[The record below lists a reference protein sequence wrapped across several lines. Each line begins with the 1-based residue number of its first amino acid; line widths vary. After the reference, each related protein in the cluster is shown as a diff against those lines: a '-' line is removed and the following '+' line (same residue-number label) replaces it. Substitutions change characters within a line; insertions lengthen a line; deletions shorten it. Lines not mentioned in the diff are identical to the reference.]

1 MLNDVKD
8 FVTVRVVFSK
18 TGRARYI
25 SHLDLN
31 RAMTRAVRRA
41 ALPIWYTEGF
51 NKHPYLTFA
60 APLSLGYEGERE
72 TMDIRLEQDMPMDE
86 LVSRLNA
93 VMPEGLRAS
102 AASPAV
108 KKAGEVDRG
117 VYRLT
122 LNCPVDKVSALLAQ
136 DSILAQKRT
145 KKKEWV
151 SVELKPVLER
161 SEGRLSEADEGTQWE
176 LTLPINSELS
186 VNPSLVLA
194 ALREQQDLPD
204 LTARV
209 RRLRVLAKDG
219 AEFL

>member
-18 TGRARYI
+18 AGRARYI

-41 ALPIWYTEGF
+41 ELPIWYTEGF

-72 TMDIRLEQDMPMDE
+72 TMDIRLKQEMPMDE
-86 LVSRLNA
+86 LVTRLDA
-93 VMPEGLRAS
+93 VMPEGLHILT
-102 AASPAV
+102 AAPAV

-117 VYRLT
+117 VYCLT
-122 LNCPVDKVSALLAQ
+122 LNCPASSVHALLAQ
-136 DSILAQKRT
+136 ESIPAQKRN

-161 SEGRLSEADEGTQWE
+161 SASQIVETEAGTQWV

-186 VNPSLVLA
+186 VNPSLVIA
-194 ALREQQDLPD
+194 ALRERQSLPT
-204 LTARV
+204 LVAQV

-219 AEFL
+219 TEFA